1 MNHFNLKHFLSFLA
15 LLLFS
20 ASSWA
25 QGYLSLAGKIID
37 KNTKSPISG
46 AYIGIFSKGTGTITN
61 PEGSFVFR
69 FPKIT
74 VDSNLVVAVLG
85 YKTFSQKASSFAA
98 NQKDIVIELDPA
110 QPQIVGEGFIKAF
123 EAGLFVRE
131 SLTKIKKN
139 YPQTPFL
146 LAGFYQETLQ
156 QNGDYIKVSE
166 ALVRTEKDLR
176 PKAVVAEKVKVLRAR
191 SFDGLNRS
199 KKLAG
204 YEFPNGAA
212 IVTHSIESGIPE
224 YLSGGSIGNY
234 KFELDDSLLYY
245 FDKSVYQVRFSPF
258 DSYTT
263 AARSGKIFINSTDSA
278 IVRIEYEFFPKHIV
292 DIFESDKSA
301 FNKKKRVGK
310 RLFAAVNYKPFNK
323 KWYLQDSEMLLET
336 QFEDVLGG
344 IHLHFVTNEIL
355 KSNGNLIP
363 EGDIMISTDDFPR
376 QTVAK
381 YDELLWGSFNF
392 ILPTNAI
399 RRIKDSLQ
407 P

>member
-1 MNHFNLKHFLSFLA
+1 MNYRNLSHFLSFLA
-15 LLLFS
+15 LFLFS
-20 ASSWA
+20 SNSFA

-37 KNTKSPISG
+37 KNTKAPISG
-46 AYIGIFSKGTGTITN
+46 AYIGILTKGTGTITN

-74 VDSNLVVAVLG
+74 ADSNLVVAVIG
-85 YKTFSQKASSFAA
+85 YKTFSKKASSFPI
-98 NQKDIVIELDPA
+98 NQKDIIVELDPA

-123 EAGLFVRE
+123 EAGVFVRE
-131 SLTKIKKN
+131 SLAKIKKN
-139 YPQTPFL
+139 YPQNPFL

-191 SFDGLNRS
+191 SFEGLNRS
-199 KKLAG
+199 KKLTG

-212 IVTHSIESGIPE
+212 IVTHSIESGVPE
-224 YLSGGSIGNY
+224 YLSNSINNY

-245 FDKSVYQVRFSPF
+245 FDKSVYQVRFSPL
-258 DSYTT
+258 DSNIT
-263 AARSGKIFINSTDSA
+263 AARNGKIFINSADSA
-278 IVRIEYEFFPKHIV
+278 IVRIEYEFLPQHIV
-292 DIFESDKSA
+292 DIFQSDKSA
-301 FNKKKRVGK
+301 FSKKKRVGK
-310 RLFAAVNYKPFNK
+310 RLFASVNYKPFNK

-336 QFEDVLGG
+336 QFEDVLGS

-381 YDELLWGSFNF
+381 YDELLWGSFNL
-392 ILPTNAI
+392 ILPTEII
-399 RRIKDSLQ
+399 RRIKDSL
-407 P
+407 